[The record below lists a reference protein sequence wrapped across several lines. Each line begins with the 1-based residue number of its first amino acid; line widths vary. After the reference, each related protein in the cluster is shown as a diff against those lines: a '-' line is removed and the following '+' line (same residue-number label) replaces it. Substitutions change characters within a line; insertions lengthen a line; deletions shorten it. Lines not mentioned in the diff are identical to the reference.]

1 MLKKRTG
8 RDFSAP
14 PLALVI
20 RQRPTLPGTH
30 VPSTIGAGG
39 LNFRVRNGNGCG
51 PVAIA
56 TEKICNLT
64 PWSKFTINFQKL
76 KSSMSP
82 PQQTRTSEANI
93 DDNPSPRP
101 ISTGQ
106 LNALLHVHFRPINVV
121 FCHGPYPVNPVGYLI
136 LKLASH
142 LDAFSGY
149 PFRRSLTSHAPGG
162 TTGTRELRP
171 SRSSR
176 TRDRSPQIPF
186 GYRG

>member
-1 MLKKRTG
+1 M
-8 RDFSAP
+8 D
-14 PLALVI
+14 PLLFFEI
-20 RQRPTLPGTH
+20 RRRPTLPGTL

-39 LNFRVRNGNGCG
+39 LNFRVRNGYGCG
-51 PVAIA
+51 PTAIT
-56 TEKICNLT
+56 TEIYWPLLKFCGAYCQEEFLKISIASTNKQQLHT
-64 PWSKFTINFQKL
+64 LLKFL
-76 KSSMSP
+76 S
-82 PQQTRTSEANI
+82 
-93 DDNPSPRP
+93 SPRP

-106 LNALLHVHFRPINVV
+106 LNTLLCLHFRPINVV

-136 LKLASH
+136 LELASH

-176 TRDRSPQIPF
+176 TKDSSLQVSCAHSR
-186 GYRG
+186 